1 MEYMEIRNAEKGDE
15 EILAWVQTES
25 WKAAFSG
32 ILPENELEKATCL
45 IKVKEMYRNIL
56 EQGSVKIK
64 VGFVEGIPH
73 CIAGWRQN
81 YNQKGTQTAELICI
95 HSMQAHW
102 GQGFGSQMIKEILQN
117 MKGEGYA
124 EVMLWVFEENSRARR
139 FYEKHGFH
147 QNQARKV
154 ICGITEVMY
163 SGML

>member
-15 EILAWVQTES
+15 EILAWLQTES

-95 HSMQAHW
+95 HSTQAHW

-139 FYEKHGFH
+139 FYERHGFH

-154 ICGITEVMY
+154 IHVTTEVMY
-163 SGML
+163 SRTL

>member
-1 MEYMEIRNAEKGDE
+1 MEYMEIRNAEKGEE

-25 WKAAFSG
+25 WKATFSG

-45 IKVKEMYRNIL
+45 TKVKEMYRKIL

-64 VGFVEGIPH
+64 VGFIEGIPH
-73 CIAGWRQN
+73 CIAGWRQS
-81 YNQKGTQTAELICI
+81 YNQKGTQTAKLICI

-154 ICGITEVMY
+154 IHGITEVMY
-163 SGML
+163 NRKL